1 MLQFNDLAVRR
12 GPRLLFEQATFQVH
26 PGQKV
31 GLTGANGC
39 GKSSLLALVLGELH
53 ADQGDFQLPKDWVIA
68 HVAQAMSTREDKAI
82 DFVLDGDTALRKLE
96 SAISQAE
103 VQNQGEQLAVLHGQY
118 ETIGGYSARS
128 RAGQLL
134 NGLGFRPGDENRAVN
149 EFSGGWRMR
158 LNLAQALMCKS
169 DLLLLDEP
177 TNHLDLD
184 AVIWLESWLCSYPG
198 SMLLIS
204 HDRDFLDRVTTH
216 ISQIEQQRITL
227 YTGNYTAFE
236 RVRAERLANQQA
248 AYVKQQNEI
257 EHIRSYVDR
266 FRAKASKAKQ
276 AQSRLK
282 ALERMEKIVPAHVDS
297 PFNFVFREPNKVPT
311 PLLQLKNISAGY
323 DEVTILSELN
333 LDLTAGDRIGLLGRN
348 GAGKSTLIKV
358 LAGELPIKQ
367 GERLTA
373 KDLAIGYFAQHQ
385 IEQLQPQHSPL
396 DHLKQLDP
404 AAREPELRNF
414 LGSFGFSNDQALAI
428 VEPFSGGEKSRL
440 VLAMLV
446 YQKPNLLLLDEP
458 TNHLDLE
465 MRQALALALQ
475 DFPGAIVLV
484 SHDRHLLRI
493 TCDQLILVHDSS
505 ADEFQDSLDEYPQWL
520 VAQARQEKANPDFAN
535 SGKNATAKKQKK
547 RQEAELRKQQQPLR
561 KIITKIEKAMEKLQ
575 ARSKELEHH
584 LADSTLYTE
593 DNKQQLK
600 TLLAEKA
607 ALDKQ
612 HADLET
618 DWLEVHEQL
627 EQLQAV

>member
-1 MLQFNDLAVRR
+1 MLQFNELALRR
-12 GPRLLFEQATFQVH
+12 GARLLFEQATFQVH

-53 ADQGDFQLPKDWVIA
+53 SDQGDFQLPKDWVIA
-68 HVAQAMSTREDKAI
+68 HVAQAMSAGKDKAI
-82 DFVLDGDTALRKLE
+82 DYVLDGDAELRRIE
-96 SAISQAE
+96 SAISLAE
-103 VQNQGEQLAVLHGQY
+103 TQNQGELLAVLHGQY
-118 ETIGGYSARS
+118 ETMGGYSARS

-134 NGLGFRPGDENRAVN
+134 NGLGFKPGDENRAVN

-158 LNLAQALMCKS
+158 LNLAQALMCQS

-184 AVIWLESWLCSYPG
+184 AVIWLESWLCSYSG
-198 SMLLIS
+198 TMLLIS

-216 ISQIEQQRITL
+216 IAQMEQQRITL

-248 AYVKQQNEI
+248 AYVKQQHEI

-266 FRAKASKAKQ
+266 FRAKASKARQ

-282 ALERMEKIVPAHVDS
+282 ALERMEQIVPAHVDS
-297 PFNFVFREPNKVPT
+297 PFNFVFRKPDKVPT
-311 PLLQLKNISAGY
+311 PLLQLKDISSGY
-323 DEVTILSELN
+323 NDVMILSGLN

-358 LAGELPIKQ
+358 LAGELSIQQ
-367 GERLTA
+367 GERLPA

-385 IEQLQPQHSPL
+385 IEQLQSQHSPL

-404 AAREPELRNF
+404 TAREQDLRNF

-440 VLAMLV
+440 VLALLV

-493 TCDQLILVHDSS
+493 TCDRLILVHDGG
-505 ADEFQDSLDEYPQWL
+505 ADEFQGSLDEYPQWL
-520 VAQARQEKANPDFAN
+520 VAQARQEKINPQIAN
-535 SGKNATAKKQKK
+535 SGNSANEKKQKK

-561 KIITKIEKAMEKLQ
+561 KIILKTEKAMENLQ
-575 ARSKELEHH
+575 ARSKELENK
-584 LADSTLYTE
+584 LTDSTLYND

-600 TLLAEKA
+600 TLLAEKS

-618 DWLEVHEQL
+618 NWLEVHEQL
-627 EQLQAV
+627 EQM